1 MVKKI
6 VKYIYNDQ
14 EFMEES
20 HDAAIRVFKDRSEDE
35 LECFASLPR
44 HSSNG
49 CKRYLARNP
58 EDLYPSKGDNKRL
71 IENAE
76 EFRPGWF
83 ISPNIGP
90 KTLTIIFQL
99 ICKCS
104 DLESEID
111 LTKPE
116 WN

>member
-1 MVKKI
+1 MMKKT
-6 VKYIYNDQ
+6 VKYKYNDQ

-20 HDAAIRVFKDRSEDE
+20 HTAAIRVFKDRSEDE
-35 LECFASLPR
+35 LVCFASLPK

-49 CKRYLARNP
+49 SKRYLACNP
-58 EDLYPSKGDNKRL
+58 EDLYLSKGDNKRL
-71 IENAE
+71 IEKAK
-76 EFRPGWF
+76 EFRHSWF

-104 DLESEID
+104 DLEFEID